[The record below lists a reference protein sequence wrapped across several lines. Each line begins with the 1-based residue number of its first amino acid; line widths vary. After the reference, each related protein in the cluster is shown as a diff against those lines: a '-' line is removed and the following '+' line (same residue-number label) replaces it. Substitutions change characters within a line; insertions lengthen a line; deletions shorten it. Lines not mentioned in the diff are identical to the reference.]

1 MGTQA
6 TDERSARADQPCRP
20 LRADAARNREKL
32 LVAATE
38 VFGEHGTEG
47 SLEEIARRAGVGVG
61 TLYRHFPTRACL
73 VEQVYRHSVDE
84 VCAAAP
90 RLLEQLDPFEAL
102 STWVDGF
109 VAYVGRKKGMASA
122 LRASMGPESDAVFSD
137 VHARLEGA
145 ASLLL
150 GAAQEAGMARTDAEP
165 LDILRSVSGMCMA
178 AAASHDPE
186 RTKRVLALVLDGLR
200 YGAPAGAE
208 TPGRAE
214 NLASV

>member
-6 TDERSARADQPCRP
+6 TGERTASPDQPCRP

-32 LVAATE
+32 LDAATE
-38 VFGEHGTEG
+38 VFAENGTSG

-84 VCAAAP
+84 VCSAAP
-90 RLLEQLDPFEAL
+90 RLLEQLDPFDAL

-109 VAYVGRKKGMASA
+109 VGYVSRKKGMASA
-122 LRASMGPESDAVFSD
+122 LREAMGPESEAVFAD
-137 VHARLEGA
+137 VHERLEGD

-150 GAAQEAGMARTDAEP
+150 GAAQEAGMARSDAEP

-178 AAASHDPE
+178 AAASQDPD
-186 RTKRVLALVLDGLR
+186 RTRRVLSLVLDGLR
-200 YGAPAGAE
+200 YGAPAAE
-208 TPGRAE
+208 ASARSE

>member
-6 TDERSARADQPCRP
+6 TDGRTSGSDQPCRP

-32 LVAATE
+32 LEAATE
-38 VFGEHGTEG
+38 VFAEHGTEG

-90 RLLEQLDPFEAL
+90 RLLEQLDPFDAL
-102 STWVDGF
+102 ATWVDGF
-109 VAYVGRKKGMASA
+109 VGYVSRKKGMTSA
-122 LRASMGPESDAVFSD
+122 LREAMGPDSDAIFAD
-137 VHARLEGA
+137 VHERLEGA

-150 GAAQEAGMARTDAEP
+150 GAAQQAGMARTDAEP

-178 AAASHDPE
+178 AAASQDPE

-200 YGAPAGAE
+200 YGAPAAE
-208 TPGRAE
+208 ASPRTE

>member
-1 MGTQA
+1 MGTQEPA
-6 TDERSARADQPCRP
+6 VRP

-32 LVAATE
+32 LQAATE
-38 VFGEHGTEG
+38 VFAEHGTEG

-109 VAYVGRKKGMASA
+109 VGYVSRKKGMASA
-122 LRASMGPESDAVFSD
+122 LREALGPESEAVFAD
-137 VHARLEGA
+137 VHERLENA
-145 ASLLL
+145 AAMLL
-150 GAAQEAGMARTDAEP
+150 GAAQEAGMARNDAEP

-186 RTKRVLALVLDGLR
+186 RTRRVLALILDGLR

-208 TPGRAE
+208 STRTDS
-214 NLASV
+214 LAAV